1 MRKFINSLKNS
12 LKLMYIAE
20 GSWKKG
26 LNNAMAKL

>member
-1 MRKFINSLKNS
+1 MRKFINS

-26 LNNAMAKL
+26 LNKAMAKL